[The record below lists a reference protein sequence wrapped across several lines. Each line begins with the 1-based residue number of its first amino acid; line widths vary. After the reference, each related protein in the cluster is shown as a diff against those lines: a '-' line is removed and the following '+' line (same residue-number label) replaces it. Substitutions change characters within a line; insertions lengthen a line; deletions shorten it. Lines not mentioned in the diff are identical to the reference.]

1 MMTERELN
9 MIDYEEQRRLE
20 LIRDEKVKLFLEQKG
35 ISIEEWESVRN
46 VPQTIGEL
54 KNMIKYIP
62 DDEEIEYD
70 YATVWLSI
78 DENVEKIIFSVG
90 G

>member
-1 MMTERELN
+1 MMIERELN

-35 ISIEEWESVRN
+35 ISIEEWESIRN

-78 DENVEKIIFSVG
+78 DKNVEKIIFSVVG
-90 G
+90 

>member
-1 MMTERELN
+1 MIERELN

>member
-1 MMTERELN
+1 MIERELN

-35 ISIEEWESVRN
+35 ISIEEWESIRN

-78 DENVEKIIFSVG
+78 DKNVEKIIFSVVG
-90 G
+90 

>member
-1 MMTERELN
+1 MTERELN

>member
-1 MMTERELN
+1 MTERELN

-78 DENVEKIIFSVG
+78 DKNVEKIIFSVVG
-90 G
+90 

>member
-1 MMTERELN
+1 MMIERELN

-78 DENVEKIIFSVG
+78 DKNVEKIIFSVVG
-90 G
+90 